1 MSQLTVDP
9 DTLLAKNFTIAE
21 LKQRL
26 TSLHVTL
33 PSTDQNKDFYFQLYK
48 QTLKEK
54 QQQDQTPPPSSL
66 NNSNKKRPREMTP
79 TSLPFNDEEETSSS
93 SAAAAAVS
101 RPSKKTKQ
109 TVDINAPSQ
118 EGEDDDDEV
127 MTNVQPIN
135 RHSIAVDVS
144 NQPLLTTVGSGASGE
159 RDDTS
164 VRRTTVA
171 DVPQSTTAATTTSEM
186 RRRPVNAV
194 KPVGVIS
201 ASLQS
206 KLSQPAPVV
215 IDGESPLKSTSSATA
230 NAAKSPSM
238 MVSPSTV
245 AASPIS
251 RGDLS
256 PDQQVISP
264 GLSTPRHI
272 LSSGRKSSGNL
283 STISGGGSR
292 QQARLSLLPGNVSRI
307 SIGGNGLTNIDVS
320 QFVEEVDD
328 SFSFRKCFVGSLVG
342 LMWIILI
349 IASYL
354 VIFGSVYDPSVPR
367 GPPYCDTE
375 VDGTLLKTNSSSS
388 TVTTQGLLGFTR
400 TTDCQPCPT
409 HGYCAQGRLLKCEDP
424 FVIKNAICVKNE
436 KVVNA
441 AMKMISFMQQELS
454 DLAGKKECGQLVNDR
469 LNNTDLHAML
479 NIKMYSEE
487 DTQEVLDQA
496 LFDAAFKEAYQL
508 MKESSQNLQLQVEGN
523 EQEFVAFSTNPNM
536 NIVCRVRKTAAT
548 YQYHITALFVVIAG
562 LIFANIVAQRKR
574 EYAKN
579 LNYTVNAVFKALQT
593 KKSLLA
599 VHLRDNLR
607 QNLVERFDLTDQ
619 MWDEVR
625 TILLGDSRII
635 ESSDK
640 RGIVWSFDSDADISF
655 NMSTVQAQ

>member
-1 MSQLTVDP
+1 
-9 DTLLAKNFTIAE
+9 
-21 LKQRL
+21 
-26 TSLHVTL
+26 
-33 PSTDQNKDFYFQLYK
+33 
-48 QTLKEK
+48 
-54 QQQDQTPPPSSL
+54 
-66 NNSNKKRPREMTP
+66 MTP
-79 TSLPFNDEEETSSS
+79 TSLPFNDEETSS
-93 SAAAAAVS
+93 AAVS

-127 MTNVQPIN
+127 MMTTNVQPIN

-171 DVPQSTTAATTTSEM
+171 DVPQSTTAATTSAAATSEM

-215 IDGESPLKSTSSATA
+215 IDGESPLKSTSA

-424 FVIKNAICVKNE
+424 FIIKNAICVKNE

-496 LFDAAFKEAYQL
+496 LFDAAFKEAY
-508 MKESSQNLQLQVEGN
+508 
-523 EQEFVAFSTNPNM
+523 
-536 NIVCRVRKTAAT
+536 
-548 YQYHITALFVVIAG
+548 H
-562 LIFANIVAQRKR
+562 
-574 EYAKN
+574 
-579 LNYTVNAVFKALQT
+579 YT
-593 KKSLLA
+593 
-599 VHLRDNLR
+599 
-607 QNLVERFDLTDQ
+607 
-619 MWDEVR
+619 
-625 TILLGDSRII
+625 
-635 ESSDK
+635 
-640 RGIVWSFDSDADISF
+640 
-655 NMSTVQAQ
+655 